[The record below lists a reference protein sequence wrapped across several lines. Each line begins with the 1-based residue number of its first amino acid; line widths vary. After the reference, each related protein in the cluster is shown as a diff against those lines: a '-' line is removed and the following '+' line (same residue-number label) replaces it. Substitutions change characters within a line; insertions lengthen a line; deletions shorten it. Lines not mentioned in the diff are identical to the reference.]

1 MITINSDLI
10 RGHIDTIILKVLAE
24 GDRYG
29 YDIIKEIDAKSKGLY
44 KLKTPT
50 LYSCLKRLEV
60 QGLVVA
66 RWGPKASGG
75 RRKYY
80 TLTENGKLYF
90 DKNQE
95 EWEFSRTIIDRLI
108 SEKDYDLTNSFPLPE
123 DDIIEDPDFEKEFS
137 ETVIINSLDV
147 NSHDDEVNVSVEQP
161 VTNSVNLNVEADKPV
176 TETENYPGYDEVVY
190 DEFYQ
195 EDIERALEQLQF
207 ETAEVSEVIDEESAF
222 NALFFS
228 ALSTAKSYADNAAK
242 QTAPVN
248 FVNDADEPE
257 LDYLENDDDVDYDAI
272 EVIDTETPNQ
282 TEAAAAFDNTPPP
295 AFIEKLLNKSFG
307 EQPAS
312 SVMQQPYYDPE
323 AESVNNKYKRPSI
336 TEEAVKSAFESPG
349 GYLHPDYTA
358 ERRPRPS
365 IDEDMYSSYFDDGN
379 KSDYRTALANVFT
392 PDPEFKPADSHSTEI
407 FQNAVKNENRY
418 LDGYVIKQHNA
429 SSNKDY
435 KNQYYFYD
443 NRLTF
448 AYSRIMGI
456 LLLSI
461 SVISLAAF
469 ILLLETFETIDIAF
483 IVGSMGISLLYP
495 IIGFVIYKLDPMHRK
510 RLDFDF
516 IGTLFY
522 KFLVFVICILLIITV
537 NIVFLNVD
545 IHALQKNLV
554 TLLLPAAMAI
564 VIPFSTFIYSA
575 LYKSKKYSVE

>member
-10 RGHIDTIILKVLAE
+10 RGHIDTIILKVLSE

-108 SEKDYDLTNSFPLPE
+108 SERDYDLTNSLPIAE
-123 DDIIEDPDFEKEFS
+123 DEFLEEADS
-137 ETVIINSLDV
+137 EFTETVLIEEIDDKSSDTEAIENLEQEPVSL
-147 NSHDDEVNVSVEQP
+147 SI
-161 VTNSVNLNVEADKPV
+161 EADKPV
-176 TETENYPGYDEVVY
+176 TESVVYPDYDEIVY

-195 EDIERALEQLQF
+195 EDIERAPEQLQF
-207 ETAEVSEVIDEESAF
+207 ETAEVSETIDEESAF
-222 NALFFS
+222 NALFYS
-228 ALSTAKSYADNAAK
+228 ALSTARSYADNAAK
-242 QTAPVN
+242 QTAPVT
-248 FVNDADEPE
+248 FANDNAIEPE

-272 EVIDTETPNQ
+272 DVIEASGQTET
-282 TEAAAAFDNTPPP
+282 AAAIDNTPPP

-323 AESVNNKYKRPSI
+323 AEQDNNKYRRPSI
-336 TEEAVKSAFESPG
+336 TEEAVKSAFETPG

-358 ERRPRPS
+358 ERKPS
-365 IDEDMYSSYFDDGN
+365 RQSINEDMYSGYFNEGS
-379 KSDYRTALANVFT
+379 KPDYRAALADVFT
-392 PDPEFKPADSHSTEI
+392 PDPEFLATDVHPTEI

-418 LDGYVIKQHNA
+418 IDGYVIKQHNS

-443 NRLTF
+443 NRLAF
-448 AYSRIMGI
+448 AYSRTMGI

-461 SVISLAAF
+461 SIISLAAF
-469 ILLLETFETIDIAF
+469 MLLLDSFDAIDIAF
-483 IVGSMGISLLYP
+483 IIGSILVSLLYP
-495 IIGFVIYKLDPMHRK
+495 IVGFIIYKLDPMHRK

-516 IGTLFY
+516 VGTLFY

-537 NIVFLNVD
+537 NIVFFNVD
-545 IHALQKNLV
+545 IHALHKNLV
-554 TLLLPAAMAI
+554 TLLLPTAMAL